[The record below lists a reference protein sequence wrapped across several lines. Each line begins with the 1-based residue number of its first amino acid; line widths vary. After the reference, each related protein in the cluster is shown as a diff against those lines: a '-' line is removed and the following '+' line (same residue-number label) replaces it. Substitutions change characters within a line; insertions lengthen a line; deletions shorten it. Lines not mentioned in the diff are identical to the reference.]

1 MGRRYIDTE
10 ARQQE
15 FDKENKTWKFTYR
28 GPFSLLRGG
37 DRFGNLKVMKNVA
50 NTSALQ
56 WAGRLMCLYE
66 GGIPYEVDAVTLK
79 TLGLFRCKSAAET

>member
-15 FDKENKTWKFTYR
+15 FDKENKTWRFTYR

-79 TLGLFRCKSAAET
+79 TLGLFRYKSAAET